1 MWIFEF
7 FIGMSRKLSASTDSL
22 FVDFFWPFDVLFFRV
37 FCFLRSGPFRD
48 IRRLDFCFLLVS
60 IFPDDLCTANMGERN
75 FSSLIRESSR
85 QEGEVLCVF
94 FFFVFLRV
102 CRLLLPVFRSSEERT
117 LRKIFG
123 SELWFSSA
131 CVRSLFFRVVLLR
144 FFLDYVDCFSP
155 ESSLKNSLLVRCALW
170 QNFWE
175 RTFVFLPLC
184 PVGVF

>member
-37 FCFLRSGPFRD
+37 FVSYVRALLGLFAISGVWIFV
-48 IRRLDFCFLLVS
+48 FLLVS

-94 FFFVFLRV
+94 FFCVFAGL
-102 CRLLLPVFRSSEERT
+102 
-117 LRKIFG
+117 
-123 SELWFSSA
+123 SA
-131 CVRSLFFRVVLLR
+131 SFAGF
-144 FFLDYVDCFSP
+144 P
-155 ESSLKNSLLVRCALW
+155 
-170 QNFWE
+170 
-175 RTFVFLPLC
+175 
-184 PVGVF
+184 